1 MKPTGFHF
9 SFSTPVLALALA
21 GCAVGPDFHA
31 PKAPAVPLTADPLPA
46 RTAQA
51 GGVAQ
56 GFAQGADIEGDWWHL
71 FQSPALDALLKQG
84 LANSPTLA
92 AAQQNL
98 VLAEEQV
105 REGEGALLPTISIS
119 GNYQHQVASTA
130 ATAAFGNPPSKN
142 PFSAYT
148 LYQGSIGVSYDID
161 LFGRARRG
169 IEQQEALAQYQ
180 REELEAAY
188 LSLTGNLVQAAV
200 LDAQYHDEIVA
211 TQKIIADE
219 ARMLAIVQ
227 AQVADGAAAPAAAL
241 QQQAA
246 LAQQQAALPP
256 LQAALAAERNQ
267 IAAYVGAFPGA
278 FHEQDFTLAS
288 LTLPANV
295 PVSVPSQILLQR
307 PDIRAATATLHADTA
322 AVGVADAN
330 MLPQI
335 TLSGDIGHEAINTAT
350 LFTPQTLLWSVM
362 AGVTQPI
369 FEGGILSAQRKEAI
383 ATMKAAG
390 AQYQATVV
398 SAFQN
403 VADALSALETDAA
416 EVAAADAASTAAA
429 RSLAVTEAQYKLGG
443 QPLTAVLNAQVS
455 AESAQINDI
464 KARAARLSDTAA
476 LYVAMGGGWWHRQ
489 DVNQKCCGLIP

>member
-1 MKPTGFHF
+1 MKPTGFHLPL
-9 SFSTPVLALALA
+9 SMPALALALT

-31 PKAPAVPLTADPLPA
+31 PKAPAVALTSTPLPA

-56 GFAQGADIEGDWWHL
+56 RFVSGADIEGDWWHL

-92 AAQQNL
+92 AAQQKL

-105 REGEGALLPTISIS
+105 REGEGALLPTVSVS
-119 GNYQHQVASTA
+119 ADNQRQVDSTA
-130 ATAAFGNPPSKN
+130 AQAAFGVNRTA
-142 PFSAYT
+142 PFKPYT
-148 LYQGSIGVSYDID
+148 LYQGTIGVSYDID

-169 IEQQEALAQYQ
+169 IEQQQALAQYQ

-200 LDAQYHDEIVA
+200 LDAEDHDEIVA
-211 TQKIIADE
+211 TQQIIDDE
-219 ARMLAIVQ
+219 TRMLAIVR
-227 AQVADGAAAPAAAL
+227 AQVADGAAAPAAIL

-256 LQAALAAERNQ
+256 LQAALTAERNQ

-278 FHEQDFTLAS
+278 FHADEFTLAS
-288 LTLPANV
+288 LTLPANM
-295 PVSVPSQILLQR
+295 PLSVPSQIIAQR
-307 PDIRAATATLHADTA
+307 PDIRAAAATLHADTA

-369 FEGGILSAQRKEAI
+369 FEGGVLSAQRQEAI
-383 ATMKAAG
+383 ATMREAA
-390 AQYQATVV
+390 AQYEGTVV
-398 SAFQN
+398 GAFQN
-403 VADALSALETDAA
+403 VADALSALETDAE
-416 EVAAADAASTAAA
+416 EVAAADAARDAAA
-429 RSLAVTEAQYKLGG
+429 QSLAVTEAQYKLGG
-443 QPLTAVLNAQVS
+443 QPLTAVLNAQVT
-455 AESAQINDI
+455 AETAEISDI
-464 KARAARLSDTAA
+464 KARGARLSDTAA